1 MELLGWKKFQFDDS
15 WLKQKVNFIKGSC
28 NCTKKKKKTLKISFL
43 SSDPLVYGFFQ
54 CGLQATFAYIF
65 IYGN

>member
-28 NCTKKKKKTLKISFL
+28 NCTKKKKKNPKNFIPIFRPFSIC
-43 SSDPLVYGFFQ
+43 FFPVWAA
-54 CGLQATFAYIF
+54 GHFHIYIY
-65 IYGN
+65 IW